1 MNFTDSTFLQISG
14 ALDAIRNARA
24 NYISWLRNTF
34 DGALFHA
41 PFTGANCS
49 GDHAASCNGVLGILS
64 DVGGEDINVRM
75 LWKGMFVEISWQKQC
90 DMSSYFHVK
99 LFPTFKFNE
108 VVDEFSLDNPE
119 RLKDAVAEHIEKASG
134 NRPAKKFFVRQK
146 NEKGEYEDLGI
157 LTLSEAVK
165 AEFETKRAIMITPVR
180 P

>member
-24 NYISWLRNTF
+24 NYINWLRNTF

-41 PFTGANCS
+41 PFLHANCS
-49 GDHAASCNGVLGILS
+49 CDHAASCNGVLGILS
-64 DVGGEDINVRM
+64 DTDGEDLNVRM
-75 LWKGMFVEISWQKQC
+75 LWKGMFVEISWQHC
-90 DMSSYFHVK
+90 AVSSFFHVK
-99 LFPTFKFNE
+99 LFPTYKFDE
-108 VVDEFSLDNPE
+108 VVDDFELDNPID
-119 RLKDAVAEHIEKASG
+119 LKDAVSEHIEKASG
-134 NRPAKKFFVRQK
+134 NRPAKKFYVRQK

>member
-1 MNFTDSTFLQISG
+1 MNFTEATFSQLSSV
-14 ALDAIRNARA
+14 LDAIRNARA

-41 PFTGANCS
+41 PFLHANCS
-49 GDHAASCNGVLGILS
+49 CDHAASCNGVLGILS
-64 DVGGEDINVRM
+64 DTDGEDINVRM
-75 LWKGMFVEISWQKQC
+75 LWKSMFVEISWQHC
-90 DMSSYFHVK
+90 AVSSYFHVK
-99 LFPTFKFNE
+99 IFPTHKFDE
-108 VVDEFSLDNPE
+108 VVDEFSLDNPNH
-119 RLKDAVAEHIEKASG
+119 LKDAVSEHIEKASG

-157 LTLSEAVK
+157 LTLSDAVK

>member
-1 MNFTDSTFLQISG
+1 MNFTDSTFSQLSSV
-14 ALDAIRNARA
+14 LDAIRNARA

-41 PFTGANCS
+41 PFLHANCS
-49 GDHAASCNGVLGILS
+49 CDHAASCNGVLGILS
-64 DVGGEDINVRM
+64 DTDGEDINVRM
-75 LWKGMFVEISWQKQC
+75 LWKGMFVEISWQHC
-90 DMSSYFHVK
+90 AVSSYFHVK
-99 LFPTFKFNE
+99 LFPTHKFDE
-108 VVDEFSLDNPE
+108 VVDEFSLDNPNH
-119 RLKDAVAEHIEKASG
+119 LKDAVAEHIETASG

>member
-1 MNFTDSTFLQISG
+1 MNFTDSTFFQLSSV
-14 ALDAIRNARA
+14 LDAIRNARA

-41 PFTGANCS
+41 PFLHANCS
-49 GDHAASCNGVLGILS
+49 CDHAASCNGVLGILS
-64 DVGGEDINVRM
+64 DTDGEDINVRM
-75 LWKGMFVEISWQKQC
+75 LWKSMFVEISWQHC
-90 DMSSYFHVK
+90 AVSSYFHVK
-99 LFPTFKFNE
+99 LFPTHKFDE
-108 VVDEFSLDNPE
+108 VVDEFSLDNPNH
-119 RLKDAVAEHIEKASG
+119 LKAAVSEHIEKATG
-134 NRPAKKFFVRQK
+134 NRPAKQFFVRQK

>member
-1 MNFTDSTFLQISG
+1 MNFTEATFFQLSSV
-14 ALDAIRNARA
+14 LDAIRNARA

-41 PFTGANCS
+41 PFLHANCS
-49 GDHAASCNGVLGILS
+49 CDHAASCNGVLGILS
-64 DVGGEDINVRM
+64 DTDGEDINVRM
-75 LWKGMFVEISWQKQC
+75 LWKSMFVEISWQHC
-90 DMSSYFHVK
+90 AVSSYFHVK
-99 LFPTFKFNE
+99 LFPTHKFDE
-108 VVDEFSLDNPE
+108 VVDEFSLDNPNH
-119 RLKDAVAEHIEKASG
+119 LKDAVAEHIEKATG

-157 LTLSEAVK
+157 LTLSDAVK

>member
-1 MNFTDSTFLQISG
+1 MNFTEATFSQLSSV
-14 ALDAIRNARA
+14 LDAIRNARA

-41 PFTGANCS
+41 PFLHANCS
-49 GDHAASCNGVLGILS
+49 CDHAASCNGVLGILS
-64 DVGGEDINVRM
+64 DTDGEDINVRM
-75 LWKGMFVEISWQKQC
+75 LWKSMFVEISWQHC
-90 DMSSYFHVK
+90 AMSSYFHVK
-99 LFPTFKFNE
+99 LFPTHKFDE
-108 VVDEFSLDNPE
+108 VVDEFSLDNPNH
-119 RLKDAVAEHIEKASG
+119 LKDAVSEHIEKASG

-157 LTLSEAVK
+157 LTLSDAVK